1 MELALKIDLTEE
13 QYQDLMT
20 RSYHELFATSSFR
33 EELGKTICEGI
44 LEWFKSSEGSKIIK
58 ETFTGNGYWRNDMRD
73 STLGKKLVE
82 SATQDYIDKI
92 KEPLS
97 EFIYEVFR
105 TCDLDGIVRAVIYNA
120 IMKGLTYGA
129 EDRFRE
135 LYDISMVNNGKIDE
149 IKSKLQ
155 NIGFN

>member
-20 RSYHELFATSSFR
+20 KSYHELFATSSFR

-44 LEWFKSSEGSKIIK
+44 LDWFKGPEGSKIIK
-58 ETFTGNGYWRNDMRD
+58 ETFTGDGYWKNNMRD
-73 STLGKKLVE
+73 TALGKKLVE
-82 SATQDYIDKI
+82 DATKEYIDKI

-97 EFIYEVFR
+97 EFIHEVFR
-105 TCDLDGIVRAVIYNA
+105 SCDLDSIVRAVIYNA

-129 EDRFRE
+129 EERFRE
-135 LYDISMVNNGKIDE
+135 LYDISMINNGKIDE
-149 IKSKLQ
+149 IKTKLQ